1 MLNRVC
7 IEGYLLNSGG
17 GRIALMNLFSLADL
31 MKTSITLFTL
41 LFVISLISVPTSGNK
56 IFAATDTFRA
66 DGQIG
71 SLVLGIPPSTNTVNM
86 SSVDKFVL
94 SGYWKLVT
102 ENGKIA
108 DFTSEFYTGHVNG
121 ANNHTH
127 QLTNLRVQDH
137 KPLQLSADR
146 STQISGLTDVKTN
159 GKNAWND
166 VPTTI
171 SISKGRTISIDIADN
186 ETQRHFMGQPI
197 YGIVNDLS
205 IMNISSNDTM
215 LNSNMTNKTGSVN
228 TTIPERLPPQS
239 INGSNVPTI

>member
-1 MLNRVC
+1 
-7 IEGYLLNSGG
+7 
-17 GRIALMNLFSLADL
+17 MNLLSLADL
-31 MKTSITLFTL
+31 MKTSLTLFTI
-41 LFVISLISVPTSGNK
+41 LFVISLISVHTSGNK
-56 IFAATDTFRA
+56 IFAANDTFSA

-71 SLVLGIPPSTNTVNM
+71 SLVLGMPPSTNTVNM

-94 SGYWKLVT
+94 SGYWKLVI

-127 QLTNLRVQDH
+127 QLTNLRVQDD
-137 KPLQLSADR
+137 KPLQLSADG

-159 GKNAWND
+159 GKNEWND

-186 ETQRHFMGQPI
+186 ETQRHFMDQPI
-197 YGIVNDLS
+197 YGIVKDLT
-205 IMNISSNDTM
+205 IMNIPSNDTM
-215 LNSNMTNKTGSVN
+215 LNSSMTNKSSSLN
-228 TTIPERLPPQS
+228 TTIPERLSPQS
-239 INGSNVPTI
+239 INGSNVPKI

>member
-1 MLNRVC
+1 
-7 IEGYLLNSGG
+7 
-17 GRIALMNLFSLADL
+17 MNLLSLADQ
-31 MKTSITLFTL
+31 MKTRLTLFTI

-56 IFAATDTFRA
+56 IFAATDTFSA

-71 SLVLGIPPSTNTVNM
+71 SLVLGMPPSTNTVNM

-127 QLTNLRVQDH
+127 QLTNLRVQDDE
-137 KPLQLSADR
+137 PLQLSADG

-159 GKNAWND
+159 GKKAWND

-186 ETQRHFMGQPI
+186 GTQRHFMDQPI
-197 YGIVNDLS
+197 YGIVKDLTIMS
-205 IMNISSNDTM
+205 IPSNDTM
-215 LNSNMTNKTGSVN
+215 LDSNLTNKSSTLNS
-228 TTIPERLPPQS
+228 TIPEQLPPQS
-239 INGSNVPTI
+239 INGSNLPKI